1 MKNEEKEVVSFVSR
15 TKEASREGRLT
26 EDGSLERLPLIGSG
40 EEVWSGHRTEEGQ
53 LRIEARASEKKQSR
67 LTALDLLRDTEIRD
81 LDPTLV
87 IDENV
92 GSLDISMNNPSVVK
106 IDESLKR
113 LSNERPNE
121 SLLER
126 SVVSEQS

>member
-1 MKNEEKEVVSFVSR
+1 MDPERRSG
-15 TKEASREGRLT
+15 AGT
-26 EDGSLERLPLIGSG
+26 EQRKVNFESKHER
-40 EEVWSGHRTEEGQ
+40 VK
-53 LRIEARASEKKQSR
+53 KKQSR